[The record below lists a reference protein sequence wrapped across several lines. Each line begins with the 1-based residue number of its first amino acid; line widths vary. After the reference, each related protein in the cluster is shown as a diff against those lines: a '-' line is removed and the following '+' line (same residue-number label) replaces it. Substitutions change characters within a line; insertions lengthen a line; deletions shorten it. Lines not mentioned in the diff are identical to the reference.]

1 MMEVVVMMIIR
12 KTMLLMT
19 TNICTVITMFHYC
32 PEIFVNI
39 NFFNHRK
46 SNGTESTYTLIISV
60 KKPKHRDVNNLP
72 KVIKVKRDDEASIC
86 TQITQLTSNL
96 LTLKILLFNLSL
108 CRNSRTIIELLFQ
121 SITNHIYQIQCY
133 NVARILEQIKLFL

>member
-1 MMEVVVMMIIR
+1 MMEAVMMMIIR
-12 KTMLLMT
+12 KTMLLKT
-19 TNICTVITMFHYC
+19 TNIYIVITMFHYC

-60 KKPKHRDVNNLP
+60 RKPKHGDVSNLP
-72 KVIKVKRDDEASIC
+72 KVITVKRDDEASIC

-108 CRNSRTIIELLFQ
+108 CRNSRTNINCFSKALL
-121 SITNHIYQIQCY
+121 ITYIRY
-133 NVARILEQIKLFL
+133 NVIMQLEFWSR